1 MSEGHV
7 VQARGG
13 CFLLPGLQM
22 AVFSLHPHMLAL
34 GQSVRKQALWGL
46 FLPGVESTTLG
57 VKAPG
62 SNHPTARELP
72 LLPPNTFILGVRVS
86 IYEFGG
92 DTNMQFITVIYFSK
106 SKAFYK
112 S

>member
-1 MSEGHV
+1 MADQLIQV
-7 VQARGG
+7 VRGSS
-13 CFLLPGLQM
+13 LTSLQIG
-22 AVFSLHPHMLAL
+22 VFSLHPHMLAL

-72 LLPPNTFILGVRVS
+72 LLPPNTFTLGVRVS

-92 DTNMQFITVIYFSK
+92 TQTCSL
-106 SKAFYK
+106 
-112 S
+112 